1 MLEIYQRQ
9 HGKWMLISRQ
19 ETGIPF
25 SSRPAAPA
33 HPELY
38 DDYVGNYPVGP
49 QLVINVTRSGDKLF
63 EQWPGDDSP
72 SELLP
77 LSENWYFVRYDAGMI
92 EFVRDQNGKVIAHRY
107 RDVAGD
113 IIATRIR

>member
-1 MLEIYQRQ
+1 MSIATRGRNRPTKCGAEFLQFSEAYVRSRMLEIYQRQ

-77 LSENWYFVRYDAGMI
+77 LSENWYFV
-92 EFVRDQNGKVIAHRY
+92 
-107 RDVAGD
+107 
-113 IIATRIR
+113 